1 MIERRGNCQMSFI
14 SIAIFIVALAF
25 ALVSIYIAKILLR
38 VSTLFKTLGQTADD
52 VEHQLDKTVH
62 EVGRLIG
69 EAETTA
75 KDVEN
80 KLIATEGLFSSLT
93 NVGDAT
99 SIISSELHNKV
110 KSYGSDSTLPG
121 TQHFVRAI
129 QWSEYANV
137 LLKSWQRG
145 KKASL

>member
-1 MIERRGNCQMSFI
+1 MSFI
-14 SIAIFIVALAF
+14 SIATFIVALAF

-38 VSTLFKTLGQTADD
+38 VSTLLKTLGQTADD

-69 EAETTA
+69 EVETTA
-75 KDVEN
+75 IDVEN

-99 SIISSELHNKV
+99 SIISSELHSKV
-110 KSYGSDSTLPG
+110 KSYGSDPTLPG
-121 TQHFVRAI
+121 TKQFVRAI
-129 QWSEYANV
+129 QWSEYANI